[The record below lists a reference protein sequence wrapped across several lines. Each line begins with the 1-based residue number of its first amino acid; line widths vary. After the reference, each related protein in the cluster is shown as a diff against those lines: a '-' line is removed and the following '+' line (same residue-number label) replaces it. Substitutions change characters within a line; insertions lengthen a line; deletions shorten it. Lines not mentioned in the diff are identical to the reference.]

1 MDNQPTAKLYQLS
14 SNSRLYIFVLLFLLY
29 FFDYVDRTVVTS
41 LFPFIQRDWGIS
53 DAECGMLVSAVYWSI
68 LIFTFP
74 VSILVDRWSRKKT
87 IGLMATFWSIA
98 TAACAFMPNFK
109 ALFGARTAIGI
120 GEAGYAPGGSAMI
133 SGLYPE
139 EKRARMFGIW
149 NASIP
154 LGSAVGIALG
164 GIIAKNLGWQHAF
177 GLVAIPGLVV
187 AIMFF
192 FVNDYKTVELVKTV
206 DEGKGATK
214 KKMSFRDIS
223 REFLKTPT
231 LWFTYLGF
239 AAVVFVTTSIITW
252 LPTYFFRA
260 GGIPEDQAGIRASA
274 IMALAVIGAP
284 LGGFLADLWYRK
296 DLKAR
301 LLFCTVSILAAA
313 LFVYLA
319 FSLLE
324 GMSQYLM
331 LLLVGIAITS
341 FIPAALAVCQD
352 VVHAG
357 LRATSVALAV
367 VVQHLLG
374 SSLGPIVTGA
384 FSDAYGIKTAMT
396 FLPIYLIVAA
406 VLFFA
411 GSFFYKKDY
420 AKVEKIELQM
430 EA

>member
-1 MDNQPTAKLYQLS
+1 MDNQPAAKRYQLS
-14 SNSRLYIFVLLFLLY
+14 SASRMYIFVLLFLLY

-87 IGLMATFWSIA
+87 IGLMGVFWSLA

-109 ALFGARTAIGI
+109 SLFGARTAIGI

-133 SGLYPE
+133 SGIYPE
-139 EKRARMFGIW
+139 EKRARMLGIW

-164 GIIAKNLGWQHAF
+164 GIIAKSLGWQHAF
-177 GLVAIPGLVV
+177 GLVAIPGLIV

-192 FVNDYKTVELVKTV
+192 FVKDYKTVELVKTV
-206 DEGKGATK
+206 DEGASK
-214 KKMSFRDIS
+214 KKMNFSDIS
-223 REFLKTPT
+223 REFLRTPS

-252 LPTYFFRA
+252 LPTYFYRI
-260 GGIPEDQAGIRASA
+260 GGIAEDQAGLRASA
-274 IMALAVIGAP
+274 IMALAIVGAP
-284 LGGFLADLWYRK
+284 LGGFLADMWYKK
-296 DLKAR
+296 DLRAR
-301 LLFCTVSILAAA
+301 LLFSAISILITAV
-313 LFVYLA
+313 FVYLS

-324 GMSQYLM
+324 GLGQYLM

-367 VVQHLLG
+367 VIQHLLG

-384 FSDAYGIKTAMT
+384 FSDAYGIHTAMT
-396 FLPIYLIVAA
+396 FLPIYLVVAA
-406 VLFFA
+406 ALFFA

-430 EA
+430 EP

>member
-1 MDNQPTAKLYQLS
+1 MNNQPAAQRYQLS
-14 SNSRLYIFVLLFLLY
+14 SASRLYIFVLLFLLY

-53 DAECGMLVSAVYWSI
+53 DAECGLLVSAVYWAI

-87 IGLMATFWSIA
+87 IGLMAVFWSLA

-133 SGLYPE
+133 SGIYPE

-177 GLVAIPGLVV
+177 GLVAIPGLIV
-187 AIMFF
+187 AILFF
-192 FVNDYKTVELVKTV
+192 FVKDYRTVELVKTI
-206 DEGKGATK
+206 DQGKPK
-214 KKMSFRDIS
+214 KKMGFGDIS
-223 REFLKTPT
+223 REFLQTPS

-239 AAVVFVTTSIITW
+239 AAVVFVTTSLITW
-252 LPTYFFRA
+252 LPTYFFRIS
-260 GGIPEDQAGIRASA
+260 GVPEDQAGLRASA
-274 IMALAVIGAP
+274 IMALAIIGAP
-284 LGGFLADLWYRK
+284 LGGLLADLWYKK
-296 DLKAR
+296 DLRAR
-301 LLFCTVSILAAA
+301 LLFSALSILITSA
-313 LFVYLA
+313 FVYLS

-324 GMSQYLM
+324 GTAQYLM
-331 LLLVGIAITS
+331 LLLVGIGITS

-367 VVQHLLG
+367 IIQHLLG

-384 FSDAYGIKTAMT
+384 FSDAYGIGTAMT
-396 FLPIYLIVAA
+396 FLPIYLVIAA
-406 VLFFA
+406 ALFFA

-430 EA
+430 ES

>member
-1 MDNQPTAKLYQLS
+1 M
-14 SNSRLYIFVLLFLLY
+14 YIFVLLFLLY

-74 VSILVDRWSRKKT
+74 ISILVDRWSRKKT
-87 IGLMATFWSIA
+87 IGLMAVFWSLA

-109 ALFGARTAIGI
+109 ALFGARTAIGV

-164 GIIAKNLGWQHAF
+164 GIIAKSLGWQHAF
-177 GLVAIPGLVV
+177 GLVAIPGLIV
-187 AIMFF
+187 AILFF
-192 FVNDYKTVELVKTV
+192 FVKDYKTVDLTKTV
-206 DEGKGATK
+206 DQGVSKE
-214 KKMSFRDIS
+214 KMSFGDIS
-223 REFLKTPT
+223 REFLQTPS

-252 LPTYFFRA
+252 LPTYFYRA

-296 DLKAR
+296 DLRAR
-301 LLFCTVSILAAA
+301 LLFCSISILITA

-319 FSLLE
+319 FSFLE
-324 GMSQYLM
+324 GMNQYLM

-367 VVQHLLG
+367 VIQHLLG

-384 FSDAYGIKTAMT
+384 FSDSYGIRTAMT
-396 FLPIYLIVAA
+396 FLPIYLIIAA
-406 VLFFA
+406 ALFFA
-411 GSFFYKKDY
+411 GSFFYRKDY

-430 EA
+430 ES